1 MNVDQFT
8 QFVEDAR
15 GYCRRTLEE
24 SRTRFGLGDYKRY
37 ELDLK
42 KGTLRFFDSEG
53 VERVAAAIQA
63 AGSWSP
69 SSQTWLWSWEND
81 SVPEISRQRMIAV
94 KDFGLAE
101 DLPMLSAS
109 FGSCREVEAWAMAA
123 VAGQIL
129 SSEGFYRIPG
139 ALNQLFL
146 LLFSIRKCGP
156 DPGRG

>member
-1 MNVDQFT
+1 MNADQFA

-15 GYCRRTLEE
+15 DYCRRTLEE
-24 SRTRFGLGDYKRY
+24 SRTQFGLGDYERY

-42 KGTLRFFDSEG
+42 KGTLCFFDSEG
-53 VERVAAAIQA
+53 VAQIAAAIQA

-81 SVPEISRQRMIAV
+81 SIPEISTQRMLAV

-123 VAGQIL
+123 TAGKIL
-129 SSEGFYRIPG
+129 SSKGFYRIPG

-146 LLFSIRKCGP
+146 LLFSITKCGP
-156 DPGRG
+156 VPARD